1 VKPRAAIPLLPY
13 AVFLLLVLVSWN
25 RWIEPFVDTGRE
37 LMVPAR
43 VAQGERLYRD
53 VRFYYGPL
61 APYLAAG
68 VDLAAGRS
76 FPARIAFAA
85 LVALLHL
92 EALRRLARRL
102 LPESGGLAALAASVV
117 VGVTFFLRPGGCH
130 LFPYSLDTSLAVTGA
145 TWAVVLSAT
154 GGSPRRDRVATFCL
168 LAALLARPEIG
179 MAAIAAL
186 GAERLFAGD
195 SAAKRRLAWLA
206 GVPLLAAGV
215 VYAVVSLGTPTAIL
229 KREGWLT
236 FLFLPPEFRS
246 VYSSFAGVDRPG
258 LRTAELGLAL
268 ISLLAVGVWILLAAL
283 ASARTG
289 RSSPA
294 AGRTIEVLAV
304 AALASAALLRLRPPA
319 AFAETAALLP
329 PLVRAV
335 PPMLFAVALIGIVRR
350 LADRKRATALPGVS
364 DSVLLLS
371 LFFAARLFLAAG
383 YVGPYNGFYLPLP
396 LLLSTALLL
405 RAAARI
411 PGRIDVLPRPAAF
424 PGLVAAALAVFL
436 MARIAALTH
445 LYRSPAWS
453 RVPTPAGALF
463 VPEPVAGATR
473 KTLADLASRVPP
485 GGAIAGFPE
494 TGFFNWVLD
503 RKNPLAQDQFFPGHL
518 DAAAEAEA
526 IERLRRNP
534 PDAIAY
540 VNVLTVGHGRIAL
553 GKDYLVALDRF
564 VLENFPRV
572 AAFGPGARRDARVG
586 DPDFFIEVRAPA
598 VKGDR

>member
-1 VKPRAAIPLLPY
+1 MKPRPVISLLPY
-13 AVFLLLVLVSWN
+13 AIFLLLAAVSWN

-76 FPARIAFAA
+76 FAARIALAA

-102 LPESGGLAALAASVV
+102 LPEGLAALATSVV

-130 LFPYSLDTSLAVTGA
+130 LFPYSLDTSLAVTAA
-145 TWAVVLSAT
+145 TWAVVISAS
-154 GGSPRRDRVATFCL
+154 GGSPGRDRVATIAIF
-168 LAALLARPEIG
+168 AALLARPEIG
-179 MAAIAAL
+179 VAAIAAL
-186 GAERLFAGD
+186 GAERLFSPAA
-195 SAAKRRLAWLA
+195 AAKRRLAGLA
-206 GVPLLAAGV
+206 LIPLLAAGA
-215 VYAVVSLGTPTAIL
+215 VYAVVSLGTAVEIL
-229 KREGWLT
+229 KKEGWLT

-268 ISLLAVGVWILLAAL
+268 VSLLFAGVWILLAAL
-283 ASARTG
+283 ACARVA
-289 RSSPA
+289 RKSPA
-294 AGRTIEVLAV
+294 AGRAIEVFAV
-304 AALASAALLRLRPPA
+304 AALAAAAFLRLRPPA
-319 AFAETAALLP
+319 SFAETAALLP

-335 PPMLFAVALIGIVRR
+335 PPILFAAALLGIVRR
-350 LADRKRATALPGVS
+350 LRDRSRPTALPGIP

-371 LFFAARLFLAAG
+371 LFFAMRLLLAAG

-396 LLLSTALLL
+396 LLLSVALLL
-405 RAAARI
+405 NAAAGV
-411 PGRIDVLPRPAAF
+411 PDRIDVSPRPTAF
-424 PGLVAAALAVFL
+424 PGLVAASLAVFVG
-436 MARIAALTH
+436 ARLVALAL

-453 RVPTPAGALF
+453 RVPTPAGSLF
-463 VPEPVAGATR
+463 VLEPVAGATR
-473 KTLADLASRVPP
+473 GALDDLSRRVPP

-494 TGFFNWVLD
+494 TGIFNWVLD
-503 RKNPLAQDQFFPGHL
+503 RKNPLRQDQFFPGHL

-526 IERLRRNP
+526 IERLQRNP
-534 PDAIAY
+534 PEAVVF
-540 VNVLTVGHGRIAL
+540 VNVLTVGHGRVAL
-553 GKDYLVALDRF
+553 GKDYLAALDGF
-564 VLENFPRV
+564 VRERFPRA
-572 AAFGPGARRDARVG
+572 AAFGPGARPEARIG

-598 VKGDR
+598 GGGGP

>member
-1 VKPRAAIPLLPY
+1 MKPRGVISLLPY
-13 AVFLLLVLVSWN
+13 AVFLLLAAVSWN

-68 VDLAAGRS
+68 VDLVAGRS
-76 FPARIAFAA
+76 FPARIALAA

-102 LPESGGLAALAASVV
+102 LPEGPAALAASVA

-130 LFPYSLDTSLAVTGA
+130 LFPYSLDTSLALTAA
-145 TWAVVLSAT
+145 TWVVVLSAS
-154 GGSPRRDRVATFCL
+154 GGSPRRDRVSAIAIF
-168 LAALLARPEIG
+168 AALLARPEIG
-179 MAAIAAL
+179 VAAIAAL
-186 GAERLFAGD
+186 GAERLFSPDA
-195 SAAKRRLAWLA
+195 AAKRRIA
-206 GVPLLAAGV
+206 GIALTTLLAAAA
-215 VYAVVSLGTPTAIL
+215 VYAVVSLGTPVEIL
-229 KREGWLT
+229 KKEGWLT

-268 ISLLAVGVWILLAAL
+268 VSLLFAGVWILLAAL
-283 ASARTG
+283 ASARAS
-289 RSSPA
+289 RKSRA
-294 AGRTIEVLAV
+294 AGRAIEVFAV
-304 AALASAALLRLRPPA
+304 AALAAAAFLRLRPPA
-319 AFAETAALLP
+319 SFAETAALLP

-335 PPMLFAVALIGIVRR
+335 PPLLFAAALLGIVRR
-350 LADRKRATALPGVS
+350 LRDRSRPTALPGIP

-371 LFFAARLFLAAG
+371 LFFAMRLFLAAG

-396 LLLSTALLL
+396 LLLSVALLCN
-405 RAAARI
+405 AAYRV
-411 PGRIDVLPRPAAF
+411 PDRIDVSPRPTAF
-424 PGLVAAALAVFL
+424 PRLVAASLAVFL
-436 MARIAALTH
+436 GARLVALAL

-453 RVPTPAGALF
+453 RVATPAGSLF

-473 KTLADLASRVPP
+473 GTLEDLSRRVPA

-494 TGFFNWVLD
+494 TGIFNWVLD
-503 RKNPLAQDQFFPGHL
+503 RKNPLRQDQFFPGHL

-534 PDAIAY
+534 PEAVVF
-540 VNVLTVGHGRIAL
+540 VNVLTVGHGRVAL
-553 GKDYLVALDRF
+553 GKDYLAALDGF
-564 VLENFPRV
+564 VRERFPRA
-572 AAFGPGARRDARVG
+572 AAFGPGAGPDARIG

-598 VKGDR
+598 ATGGP

>member
-1 VKPRAAIPLLPY
+1 MKPRAAIPLLPY
-13 AVFLLLVLVSWN
+13 AVFLLLALASWN

-76 FPARIAFAA
+76 FPARIALAA

-102 LPESGGLAALAASVV
+102 LPEGLAALAASVA

-145 TWAVVLSAT
+145 MWAVVLSSS
-154 GGSPRRDRVATFCL
+154 GGSPRRDLFAAASL
-168 LAALLARPEIG
+168 LAALLARPEMGI
-179 MAAIAAL
+179 AAIATL
-186 GAERLFAGD
+186 TFERLFGSD
-195 SAAKRRLAWLA
+195 RPAKHRLAWLA
-206 GVPLLAAGV
+206 TIPLLTAAAI
-215 VYAVVSLGTPTAIL
+215 YAAVSAGTPAPIL
-229 KREGWLT
+229 KKEGWLT
-236 FLFLPPEFRS
+236 FLFLPPEFRN
-246 VYSSFAGVDRPG
+246 VYTSFSGVDRPG
-258 LRTAELGLAL
+258 LRIAELGLAA
-268 ISLLAVGVWILLAAL
+268 IALLFAGIWILLAAL
-283 ASARTG
+283 ASSRARQT
-289 RSSPA
+289 SPA
-294 AGRTIEVLAV
+294 TARAIEVLAV
-304 AALASAALLRLRPPA
+304 AVLAFAALVSLRPPA
-319 AFAETAALLP
+319 ALAGTAALLP
-329 PLVRAV
+329 PLVRVV
-335 PPMLFAVALIGIVRR
+335 PPVLSAAALAGFLAR
-350 LADRKRATALPGVS
+350 LRDSARPTALPGIP

-371 LFFAARLFLAAG
+371 LFFAMRLFLAAG

-396 LLLSTALLL
+396 LLLSVALLCN
-405 RAAARI
+405 AAARV
-411 PGRIDVLPRPAAF
+411 PDRIDDSPRPTSLPR
-424 PGLVAAALAVFL
+424 LVAASLAVFL
-436 MARIAALTH
+436 GARLVALAF

-453 RVPTPAGALF
+453 RVPTPAGSLF

-473 KTLADLASRVPP
+473 GALEDLSRRVPA

-494 TGFFNWVLD
+494 TGIFNWVLD
-503 RKNPLAQDQFFPGHL
+503 RKNPLRQDQFFPGHL

-534 PDAIAY
+534 PEAVVY
-540 VNVLTVGHGRIAL
+540 VNVLTVGHGRVAL
-553 GKDYLVALDRF
+553 GKDYLAALDGF
-564 VLENFPRV
+564 VRENFPRV
-572 AAFGPGARRDARVG
+572 AAFGPGARPDARIG

-598 VKGDR
+598 ASDGP